1 MRRAREVETV
11 NLSHMEQEG
20 TVMYEDPS
28 ENWRTTTTR
37 ATRPS
42 LGREEFVAT
51 IRCGVRSTRS
61 IFRPRL
67 RVVPLRVRRHP
78 ALARVEEVRKG
89 GDAVTF
95 RASTRRSRCRCR
107 NSFIGYKWRRCY
119 CYGDDE
125 LPRAATT
132 RLCAEGRS
140 ERARSLLGD
149 GHLQLGQTRLSGGAL
164 GWEEEAGGG
173 MSVWGDEHGAR
184 VRSEVGETCARR
196 VGSRVREVAR
206 T

>member
-1 MRRAREVETV
+1 MRIRRRR
-11 NLSHMEQEG
+11 
-20 TVMYEDPS
+20 
-28 ENWRTTTTR
+28 WRTTTTR
-37 ATRPS
+37 AARPS

-51 IRCGVRSTRS
+51 VRCGVRSTRS

-95 RASTRRSRCRCR
+95 RASTRRSCCRCR
-107 NSFIGYKWRRCY
+107 NSFIGYKWRWCY

-125 LPRAATT
+125 LPRVATT
-132 RLCAEGRS
+132 RLCAEGRPNARVHCLETVIS
-140 ERARSLLGD
+140 SLDRRASVEA
-149 GHLQLGQTRLSGGAL
+149 HL

-173 MSVWGDEHGAR
+173 MSVWGDEYGAR